1 VSTGWLVWAETP
13 ANPRLT
19 PTRNEMLAVEDE
31 ERVAAFGPLGTDLL
45 DLLARADLALARF
58 AATVTSMARAQ
69 AALSGDEALLGPV
82 EMARTEPGGRPL
94 RWQLLVPGGT
104 PWCRPWPMLIELADG
119 SAPASDA
126 EPDHPNGAT
135 RLCELHLDVAD
146 PAAAH
151 GLYSAL
157 GLHISTS
164 GRADVGDVGVW
175 LRTCAE
181 PERTRA
187 GLRAVS
193 VTVADLDETAARLG
207 WAGYR
212 REPDALVPD
221 PTASVGVDIRFRR
234 RAVRRERPHHPARYE
249 HAGWPAGA
257 EISTFGG
264 WA

>member
-1 VSTGWLVWAETP
+1 MSAGWLVWTETP
-13 ANPRLT
+13 ANPRQP
-19 PTRNEMLAVEDE
+19 PTRNEIVPLAGSYLELLAVEDE
-31 ERVAAFGPLGTDLL
+31 ERVAAFSPLGTDLL
-45 DLLARADLALARF
+45 DLLARADLALAGF

-104 PWCRPWPMLIELADG
+104 PCYRPWPMLIELADG

-126 EPDHPNGAT
+126 EPDHPNGAICL
-135 RLCELHLDVAD
+135 RELHLDVDD

-157 GLHISTS
+157 GLDISTS

-207 WAGYR
+207 R
-212 REPDALVPD
+212 V
-221 PTASVGVDIRFRR
+221 
-234 RAVRRERPHHPARYE
+234 PARARCARSGSDGVGRCG
-249 HAGWPAGA
+249 HPLPPTCRAP
-257 EISTFGG
+257 
-264 WA
+264 